1 MRRRRLIA
9 LSGALLAGALSGCT
23 ALSTGPKKLGEQAQ
37 PGIAP
42 DVDDETLS
50 ELARETND
58 LAFDLYGELTEA
70 NPGENLLVSP
80 VSVTTALSMAY
91 AGARGETRE
100 QMREALH
107 YTLDGETHH
116 GAFNALQ
123 RKLNERGDNV
133 DEEDIPDSFD
143 SGDDPVPFQLN
154 LVNAAWGQEGFP
166 FRESYLET
174 LEDHY
179 GGGLRKADYR
189 SDPEAARREIND
201 WVADR
206 TVGRITDLLPAE
218 SLSKRTRL
226 VLTNAL
232 YFKANWL
239 HTFDEGSTTRE
250 EFTSLDGEASEVP
263 MMDQSVSVPYAEVD
277 GAKAVDLPYLGE
289 EVSML
294 LILPPEGKFESYEQ
308 SMDRSTI
315 RGFVDSFESLKI
327 DISLPRFEFASS
339 FSLPE
344 TLAELGMP
352 IAFGR
357 WADFSGMAPE
367 PPQLR
372 LDDVFHDTY
381 IAADEQGTEAAA
393 ASAVEVVAVSGPAGW
408 FTANRPF
415 LFAIRDRPTG
425 TILFL
430 GRVIDAAAAQ

>member
-123 RKLNERGDNV
+123 RELNARGDGI
-133 DEEDIPDSFD
+133 DEEDIPDDFD
-143 SGDDPVPFQLN
+143 SDDDPVPFQLN
-154 LVNAAWGQEGFP
+154 LVNAVWGQEEFP
-166 FRESYLET
+166 FRDSYLDV

-179 GGGLRKADYR
+179 GGGLRKVDYK
-189 SDPEAARREIND
+189 SDPEAARKEIND
-201 WVADR
+201 WVANR
-206 TVGRITDLLPAE
+206 TVGRITDLFPAD
-218 SLSKRTRL
+218 SITIDTRL
-226 VLTNAL
+226 VLANAL

-277 GAKAVDLPYLGE
+277 GAKAIDLPYLDE

-294 LILPPEGKFESYEQ
+294 LLLPPEGEFKSYEQ
-308 SMDRSTI
+308 SMDRSTLTQ
-315 RGFVDSFESLKI
+315 FVDSFETLKI
-327 DISLPRFEFASS
+327 NLSLPRFEFESS

-344 TLAELGMP
+344 VLEKLGMP
-352 IAFGR
+352 IAFSPG
-357 WADFSGMAPE
+357 ANFSGMSPR
-367 PPQLR
+367 PLK

-393 ASAVEVVAVSGPAGW
+393 ASAVEVVAVSSPAGW